1 MHSAQCL
8 KELTSERP
16 ILRSISMLPPG
27 QEEDPSIGGRHST
40 LTLSRVLLCVDYA
53 TIARGHSA
61 TFLHAEV
68 SLWPTDRIT

>member
-16 ILRSISMLPPG
+16 ILRSISMPPPG
-27 QEEDPSIGGRHST
+27 QEEDPSIGGRST
-40 LTLSRVLLCVDYA
+40 LTLPRVLCVDYA

-68 SLWPTDRIT
+68 SLWPIDGIT